1 MDTDLLATTLAGQVE
16 PERIKQL
23 TLDMVRIPSPPG
35 EERAVSEFYADVL
48 REAGLE
54 VEMDDEFPD
63 SPSVVARLRS
73 SGGGPTLQLDGH
85 TDTVDLPGPEP
96 RFEQGFIHGRGSEDM
111 KASLAAMAEAARVIR
126 VAGVQLEGDLL
137 LTAHG
142 RHESATNETLISLI
156 EKGVH
161 GDAVVVTELGGK
173 DLPITGMGLVFW
185 ELSIAGDD
193 EGIHETVAEA
203 GAPHAVMA
211 GHRAVQLLQEK
222 AAELADIRHPYL
234 GAESIF
240 IGRFQGGD
248 YFNRMPAAC
257 VIAGTRRFGPGCS
270 LAEIREEFGRLATRV
285 QEESGAE
292 VEVWLDGIEGYSVD
306 KNERLAQVL
315 LRGHQQVTG
324 RELPLAGTRAA
335 ANVPH
340 FVHLARV
347 PALYYGASYLTA
359 HSDHERVELAQV
371 VRATKVY
378 IHAILA
384 YLGVAEQSK

>member
-1 MDTDLLATTLAGQVE
+1 MDTDRLAASLAAKVDAD
-16 PERIKQL
+16 RIMQL

-35 EERAVSEFYADVL
+35 RERAVSEFYAAEL
-48 REAGLE
+48 RRAGLS
-54 VEMDDEFPD
+54 VELDSEFPG
-63 SPSVVARLRS
+63 SPSVVAWLR
-73 SGGGPTLQLDGH
+73 GGNDGPTLQLDGH

-96 RFEQGFIHGRGSEDM
+96 RFEAGYIHGRGSEDM
-111 KASLAAMAEAARVIR
+111 KASLAAMAEAARILCE
-126 VAGVQLEGDLL
+126 AGVQLQGDLL

-161 GDAVVVTELGGK
+161 GDAVIVTELGGK
-173 DLPITGMGLVFW
+173 DLPVTGMGLVFW
-185 ELSIAGDD
+185 EIRIAGDE

-203 GAPHAVMA
+203 GAPHALMA
-211 GHRAVQLLQEK
+211 GYRAVQLLQEK
-222 AAELADIRHPYL
+222 AAELARIQHPYL

-257 VIAGTRRFGPGCS
+257 VIGGTRRFGPGCR
-270 LAEIREEFGRLATRV
+270 LDEIRAEFAQLAGRLQA
-285 QEESGAE
+285 ESGAE
-292 VEVWLDGIEGYSVD
+292 VEVWLDGIEGYRVD
-306 KNERLAQVL
+306 ENEKLAKAL
-315 LRGHQQVTG
+315 LRSHQQVTG
-324 RELPLAGTRAA
+324 EKLPLAGTRAA

-340 FVHLARV
+340 FVHLAHV

-371 VRATKVY
+371 VRAAKVY
-378 IHAILA
+378 IHTILA
-384 YLGVAEQSK
+384 YLGVAESSK

>member
-1 MDTDLLATTLAGQVE
+1 MDTDRLAASLAAKVDAH
-16 PERIKQL
+16 RIMQL

-35 EERAVSEFYADVL
+35 RERAVSEFYAAEL
-48 REAGLE
+48 RRAGLS
-54 VEMDDEFPD
+54 VELDSEFPD
-63 SPSVVARLRS
+63 SPSVVAWLR
-73 SGGGPTLQLDGH
+73 GGNDGPTLQLDGH

-96 RFEQGFIHGRGSEDM
+96 RFEAGYIHGRGSEDM
-111 KASLAAMAEAARVIR
+111 KASLAAMAEAARILCE
-126 VAGVQLEGDLL
+126 AGVQLQGDLL

-161 GDAVVVTELGGK
+161 GDAVIVTELGGK
-173 DLPITGMGLVFW
+173 DLPVTGMGLVFW
-185 ELSIAGDD
+185 EIRIAGDE

-222 AAELADIRHPYL
+222 AAELARIQHPYL

-257 VIAGTRRFGPGCS
+257 VIGGTRRFGPGCR
-270 LAEIREEFGRLATRV
+270 LDEIRAEFAQLADRLQA
-285 QEESGAE
+285 ESGAE
-292 VEVWLDGIEGYSVD
+292 VDVWLDGIEGYRVD
-306 KNERLAQVL
+306 ENEKLAKAL
-315 LRGHQQVTG
+315 LRAHQQVTG
-324 RELPLAGTRAA
+324 EKLPLAGTRAA

-340 FVHLARV
+340 FVHLAHV

-371 VRATKVY
+371 VRAAKVY

-384 YLGVAEQSK
+384 YLGVAESSK

>member
-1 MDTDLLATTLAGQVE
+1 MDTDRLAASLAAKVDAH
-16 PERIKQL
+16 RIMQL

-35 EERAVSEFYADVL
+35 RERAVSEFYAAEL
-48 REAGLE
+48 RAAGLD
-54 VEMDDEFPD
+54 VELDSEFPD
-63 SPSVVARLRS
+63 SPSVVAWLR
-73 SGGGPTLQLDGH
+73 GGNGGPALQLDGH

-96 RFEQGFIHGRGSEDM
+96 RFEAGYIHGRGSEDM
-111 KASLAAMAEAARVIR
+111 KASLAAMAEAARILCE
-126 VAGVQLEGDLL
+126 AGVQLQGDLL

-161 GDAVVVTELGGK
+161 GDAVIVTELGGK

-185 ELSIAGDD
+185 EIRIAGDE
-193 EGIHETVAEA
+193 EGIHETVAPA

-222 AAELADIRHPYL
+222 AAELARIQHPYL

-257 VIAGTRRFGPGCS
+257 VIGGTRRFGPGCR
-270 LAEIREEFGRLATRV
+270 LDEIRAEFAQLAGRLQAET
-285 QEESGAE
+285 GAE
-292 VEVWLDGIEGYSVD
+292 VDVWLDGIEGYRVD
-306 KNERLAQVL
+306 ENEKLAKAL
-315 LRGHQQVTG
+315 LRSHQQVTG
-324 RELPLAGTRAA
+324 EKLPLAGTRAA

-340 FVHLARV
+340 FVHLAHV

-371 VRATKVY
+371 VRAAKVY

-384 YLGVAEQSK
+384 YLGVAESSK

>member
-1 MDTDLLATTLAGQVE
+1 MNTDRLAASLTEKVDPQ
-16 PERIKQL
+16 RILEL

-35 EERAVSEFYADVL
+35 EERAVSEFYAEEL
-48 REAGLE
+48 RAAGLD

-63 SPSVVARLRS
+63 SPSVVARLR
-73 SGGGPTLQLDGH
+73 GRNGGPTLQLDGH

-96 RFEQGFIHGRGSEDM
+96 RFEGGYIHGRGSEDM
-111 KASLAAMAEAARVIR
+111 KASLAAMAEAARVLCD
-126 VAGVQLEGDLL
+126 AGVELEGDLL

-156 EKGVH
+156 GKGVH
-161 GDAVVVTELGGK
+161 GDAVIVTELGGK

-185 ELSIAGDD
+185 ELRIAGDE

-211 GHRAVQLLQEK
+211 GYRAVQLLQEK
-222 AAELADIRHPYL
+222 AAELAEIRHPYL

-248 YFNRMPAAC
+248 YFNRMPAGC
-257 VIAGTRRFGPGCS
+257 VIGGTRRFGPGCS
-270 LAEIREEFGRLATRV
+270 LGEIREEFQQLAARV

-306 KNERLAQVL
+306 EGESLAKAL
-315 LRGHQQVTG
+315 LRSHEQVTG
-324 RELPLAGTRAA
+324 RKLPLAGTRAA

-340 FVHLARV
+340 FVHLAHV

-359 HSDHERVELAQV
+359 HSELERVELAQV

-384 YLGVAEQSK
+384 YLGVTESSR

>member
-1 MDTDLLATTLAGQVE
+1 MNTERLAATLAEQVD
-16 PERIKQL
+16 PQRITQL

-35 EERAVSEFYADVL
+35 EERAVSELYADVL
-48 REAGLE
+48 RDAGLE
-54 VEMDDEFPD
+54 VELDYEFPS
-63 SPSVVARLRS
+63 SPSVVAWLRG
-73 SGGGPTLQLDGH
+73 SGKEPTLQLDGH

-96 RFEQGFIHGRGSEDM
+96 RFENGFIHGRGSEDM
-111 KASLAAMAEAARVIR
+111 KASLAAMAEAARIVR
-126 VAGVQLEGDLL
+126 AAGVQLKGDLL

-161 GDAVVVTELGGK
+161 GDAVIVTELGGK
-173 DLPITGMGLVFW
+173 DLPVTGMGLAFW
-185 ELSIAGDD
+185 ELRIAGDD

-203 GAPHAVMA
+203 GVPHAVMA
-211 GHRAVQLLQEK
+211 GYRAVQLLQEK
-222 AAELADIRHPYL
+222 AAELAGIEHPYL

-248 YFNRMPAAC
+248 YFNRMPASC

-270 LAEIREEFGRLATRV
+270 LDAIREEFSSLAARV

-306 KNERLAQVL
+306 ENERLAEVL
-315 LRGHQQVTG
+315 LHSHQQVTG
-324 RELPLAGTRAA
+324 EKLPLAGTRAA

-340 FVHLARV
+340 FVHLAHV

-359 HSDHERVELAQV
+359 HSELERVELAQV

-384 YLGVAEQSK
+384 YLGVAE

>member
-1 MDTDLLATTLAGQVE
+1 MNTERLAATLAEQVD
-16 PERIKQL
+16 PQRITQL

-35 EERAVSEFYADVL
+35 EERSVSELYADVL
-48 REAGLE
+48 RDAGLE
-54 VEMDDEFPD
+54 VELDYEFPS
-63 SPSVVARLRS
+63 SPSVVAWLRG
-73 SGGGPTLQLDGH
+73 SGRGPTLQLDGH

-96 RFEQGFIHGRGSEDM
+96 RFENGFIHGRGSEDM
-111 KASLAAMAEAARVIR
+111 KASLAAMAEAARIVR
-126 VAGVQLEGDLL
+126 AAGVKLKGDLL

-156 EKGVH
+156 EKGVY
-161 GDAVVVTELGGK
+161 GDAVIVTELGGK
-173 DLPITGMGLVFW
+173 DLPVKGMGLAFW
-185 ELSIAGDD
+185 ELRIAGDE

-211 GHRAVQLLQEK
+211 GYRAVQLLQEK

-248 YFNRMPAAC
+248 YFNRMPASC

-270 LAEIREEFGRLATRV
+270 LDAIREEFSSLAARV
-285 QEESGAE
+285 HEESGAE

-306 KNERLAQVL
+306 ENERLAEVL
-315 LRGHQQVTG
+315 LHSHQQVTG
-324 RELPLAGTRAA
+324 EKLPLAGTRAA

-340 FVHLARV
+340 FVHLAHV

-359 HSDHERVELAQV
+359 HSELERVELAQV

-384 YLGVAEQSK
+384 YLGVAE

>member
-35 EERAVSEFYADVL
+35 EERAVSEFYADAL

-63 SPSVVARLRS
+63 SPSVVAWLRG
-73 SGGGPTLQLDGH
+73 SGRRPTLQLDGH

-96 RFEQGFIHGRGSEDM
+96 RFEHGFIHGRGSEDM
-111 KASLAAMAEAARVIR
+111 KASLAAMAEAARIIR
-126 VAGVQLEGDLL
+126 GAGVQLGGDLL

-161 GDAVVVTELGGK
+161 GDAVIVTELGGK

-185 ELSIAGDD
+185 ELRIAGDD
-193 EGIHETVAEA
+193 EGIHETVAEE

-270 LAEIREEFGRLATRV
+270 LDAIREEFEALASRV

-292 VEVWLDGIEGYSVD
+292 VEVWLDGIEGYSVEES
-306 KNERLAQVL
+306 ERLAQVL

-324 RELPLAGTRAA
+324 RELQLAGTRAA

-340 FVHLARV
+340 FVHLAHV

-384 YLGVAEQSK
+384 YLGVAE

>member
-1 MDTDLLATTLAGQVE
+1 MDTDRLAASLAAKVDAD
-16 PERIKQL
+16 RIMQL

-35 EERAVSEFYADVL
+35 RERTVSEFYAAEL
-48 REAGLE
+48 RAAGLD
-54 VEMDDEFPD
+54 VELDSEFPD
-63 SPSVVARLRS
+63 SPSVVAWLRGRS
-73 SGGGPTLQLDGH
+73 DGPTLQLDGH

-96 RFEQGFIHGRGSEDM
+96 RFEAGYIHGRGSEDM
-111 KASLAAMAEAARVIR
+111 KASLAAMAEAARILCE
-126 VAGVQLEGDLL
+126 AGVQLQGDLL

-161 GDAVVVTELGGK
+161 GDAVIVTELGGK
-173 DLPITGMGLVFW
+173 DLPVTGMGLVFW
-185 ELSIAGDD
+185 EIRIAGDE

-222 AAELADIRHPYL
+222 AAELARIQHPYL

-257 VIAGTRRFGPGCS
+257 VIGGTRRFGPGCR
-270 LAEIREEFGRLATRV
+270 LDEIRAEFAQLAGRLQA
-285 QEESGAE
+285 ESGAE
-292 VEVWLDGIEGYSVD
+292 VDVWLDGIEGYRVD
-306 KNERLAQVL
+306 ENEKLAKAL
-315 LRGHQQVTG
+315 LRSHQQVTG
-324 RELPLAGTRAA
+324 ARLPLAGTRAA

-340 FVHLARV
+340 FVHLAHV

-371 VRATKVY
+371 VRAAKVY

-384 YLGVAEQSK
+384 YLGVAESSK

>member
-1 MDTDLLATTLAGQVE
+1 MNTERLAATLAEQVD
-16 PERIKQL
+16 PQRITRL

-48 REAGLE
+48 RDAGLE
-54 VEMDDEFPD
+54 VELDYEFPS
-63 SPSVVARLRS
+63 SPSVVAWLRGNGS
-73 SGGGPTLQLDGH
+73 EPTLQLDGH

-96 RFEQGFIHGRGSEDM
+96 RFENGFIHGRGSEDM
-111 KASLAAMAEAARVIR
+111 KASLAAMAEAARIIR
-126 VAGVQLEGDLL
+126 AAGVHLKGDLL

-156 EKGVH
+156 EKGAH
-161 GDAVVVTELGGK
+161 GDAVIVTELGGK
-173 DLPITGMGLVFW
+173 DLPVTGMGLAFW
-185 ELSIAGDD
+185 ELRIAGDD

-211 GHRAVQLLQEK
+211 GYKSVQLLQEK
-222 AAELADIRHPYL
+222 AAELAGIEHPYL

-248 YFNRMPAAC
+248 YFNRMPASC

-270 LAEIREEFGRLATRV
+270 LDAIREEFSSLAARV

-292 VEVWLDGIEGYSVD
+292 VEVWLDGIEGYSVNE
-306 KNERLAQVL
+306 NERLAEVL
-315 LRGHQQVTG
+315 LHSHQQVTG
-324 RELPLAGTRAA
+324 EKLPLAGTRAA

-340 FVHLARV
+340 FVHLAHV

-359 HSDHERVELAQV
+359 HSELERVELAQV

-384 YLGVAEQSK
+384 YLGVAE

>member
-1 MDTDLLATTLAGQVE
+1 M
-16 PERIKQL
+16 
-23 TLDMVRIPSPPG
+23 
-35 EERAVSEFYADVL
+35 
-48 REAGLE
+48 
-54 VEMDDEFPD
+54 
-63 SPSVVARLRS
+63 
-73 SGGGPTLQLDGH
+73 
-85 TDTVDLPGPEP
+85 
-96 RFEQGFIHGRGSEDM
+96 
-111 KASLAAMAEAARVIR
+111 
-126 VAGVQLEGDLL
+126 L

-185 ELSIAGDD
+185 ELRIAGDD

-248 YFNRMPAAC
+248 YFNRMPASC

-270 LAEIREEFGRLATRV
+270 LDAIREEFEGLAARV

-306 KNERLAQVL
+306 ENERLAQVL

-340 FVHLARV
+340 FVHLAHV

-384 YLGVAEQSK
+384 YLGVAESS

>member
-1 MDTDLLATTLAGQVE
+1 MNTIRLAATLAEQVD
-16 PERIKQL
+16 PQRITQL

-35 EERAVSEFYADVL
+35 EERAVSELYADVL
-48 REAGLE
+48 RDAGLE
-54 VEMDDEFPD
+54 VELDYEFPS
-63 SPSVVARLRS
+63 SPSVVGWLRG
-73 SGGGPTLQLDGH
+73 SGSQPTLQLDGH

-96 RFEQGFIHGRGSEDM
+96 RFENGFIHGRGSEDM
-111 KASLAAMAEAARVIR
+111 KASLAAMAEAARIVR
-126 VAGVQLEGDLL
+126 AAGVQLKGDLL

-161 GDAVVVTELGGK
+161 GDAVIVTELGGK
-173 DLPITGMGLVFW
+173 DLPVTGMGLAFW
-185 ELSIAGDD
+185 ELRIAGDD

-211 GHRAVQLLQEK
+211 GYRAVQLLQEK
-222 AAELADIRHPYL
+222 AAELAGIEHPYL

-248 YFNRMPAAC
+248 YFNRMPASC

-270 LAEIREEFGRLATRV
+270 LDAIREEFERLAARV
-285 QEESGAE
+285 KMESGAN

-306 KNERLAQVL
+306 ENERLAKAL
-315 LRGHQQVTG
+315 LRSHQQVTG
-324 RELPLAGTRAA
+324 KELPLAGTRAA

-340 FVHLARV
+340 FVHLAHV

-359 HSDHERVELAQV
+359 HSELERVELAQV
-371 VRATKVY
+371 VRAAKVY

-384 YLGVAEQSK
+384 YLGVAE

>member
-1 MDTDLLATTLAGQVE
+1 MDTDLLAATLAEQVD
-16 PERIKQL
+16 PQRITQL

-48 REAGLE
+48 RDAGLE
-54 VEMDDEFPD
+54 VELDYEFPS
-63 SPSVVARLRS
+63 SPSVVAWLRG
-73 SGGGPTLQLDGH
+73 SGREPTLQLDGH

-111 KASLAAMAEAARVIR
+111 KASLAAMAEAARVIHG
-126 VAGVQLEGDLL
+126 AGIQLDGDLL

-161 GDAVVVTELGGK
+161 GDAVIVTELGGK

-185 ELSIAGDD
+185 ELRIEGDE

-211 GHRAVQLLQEK
+211 GYRSVQLLQEK
-222 AAELADIRHPYL
+222 AAELAGIRHPYL

-248 YFNRMPAAC
+248 YYNRMPASC
-257 VIAGTRRFGPGCS
+257 TVAGTRRFGPGCS
-270 LAEIREEFGRLATRV
+270 L
-285 QEESGAE
+285 
-292 VEVWLDGIEGYSVD
+292 
-306 KNERLAQVL
+306 K
-315 LRGHQQVTG
+315 
-324 RELPLAGTRAA
+324 
-335 ANVPH
+335 
-340 FVHLARV
+340 
-347 PALYYGASYLTA
+347 
-359 HSDHERVELAQV
+359 
-371 VRATKVY
+371 
-378 IHAILA
+378 
-384 YLGVAEQSK
+384 

>member
-1 MDTDLLATTLAGQVE
+1 MNTERLAATLAEQVD
-16 PERIKQL
+16 PQRITQL

-48 REAGLE
+48 READLE
-54 VEMDDEFPD
+54 VELDYEFPS
-63 SPSVVARLRS
+63 SPSVVGWLRGS
-73 SGGGPTLQLDGH
+73 SRKPTLQLDGH

-96 RFEQGFIHGRGSEDM
+96 RFEHGFIHGRGSEDM
-111 KASLAAMAEAARVIR
+111 KASLAAMAEAARIVR
-126 VAGVQLEGDLL
+126 AAGVKLKGDLL

-161 GDAVVVTELGGK
+161 GDAVIVTELGGK
-173 DLPITGMGLVFW
+173 DLPITGMGLAFW
-185 ELSIAGDD
+185 ELRIAGDD
-193 EGIHETVAEA
+193 EGIHETVAQA

-211 GHRAVQLLQEK
+211 GYRAVQLLQEK
-222 AAELADIRHPYL
+222 AAELAGIEHPYL

-248 YFNRMPAAC
+248 YFNRMPASC

-270 LAEIREEFGRLATRV
+270 LDAIREEFERLAARV
-285 QEESGAE
+285 KMESGAN

-306 KNERLAQVL
+306 ENERLAKAL
-315 LRGHQQVTG
+315 LRSHQQVTG
-324 RELPLAGTRAA
+324 KELPLAGTRAA

-340 FVHLARV
+340 FVHLAHV

-359 HSDHERVELAQV
+359 HSELERVELAQV
-371 VRATKVY
+371 VRAAKVY

-384 YLGVAEQSK
+384 YLGVAE

>member
-1 MDTDLLATTLAGQVE
+1 MDTDRLAASLA
-16 PERIKQL
+16 ERVDAHRIMQL

-35 EERAVSEFYADVL
+35 RERAVSEFYAAEL
-48 REAGLE
+48 RRAGLD
-54 VEMDDEFPD
+54 VALDCEFPD
-63 SPSVVARLRS
+63 SPSVVAWLRGRS
-73 SGGGPTLQLDGH
+73 DGPTLQLDGH

-96 RFEQGFIHGRGSEDM
+96 RFEAGYIHGRGSEDM
-111 KASLAAMAEAARVIR
+111 KASLAAMAEAARILCE
-126 VAGVQLEGDLL
+126 AGVQLQGDLL

-161 GDAVVVTELGGK
+161 GDAVIVTELGGK

-185 ELSIAGDD
+185 EIRIAGDE
-193 EGIHETVAEA
+193 EGIHETVAAA

-222 AAELADIRHPYL
+222 AAELARIQHPYL

-257 VIAGTRRFGPGCS
+257 VIGGTRRFGPGCR
-270 LAEIREEFGRLATRV
+270 LDEIRAEFAQLAGRLQAET
-285 QEESGAE
+285 GAE
-292 VEVWLDGIEGYSVD
+292 VDVWLDGIEGYRVD
-306 KNERLAQVL
+306 ENEKLAEAL
-315 LRGHQQVTG
+315 LRSHQRVTG
-324 RELPLAGTRAA
+324 EKLPLAGTRAA

-340 FVHLARV
+340 FVHLAHV

-371 VRATKVY
+371 VRAAKVY

-384 YLGVAEQSK
+384 YLGVAESSK

>member
-1 MDTDLLATTLAGQVE
+1 MNTERLAATLAEQVD
-16 PERIKQL
+16 PQRITQL

-48 REAGLE
+48 RDAGLE
-54 VEMDDEFPD
+54 VELDYEFPS
-63 SPSVVARLRS
+63 SPSVVAWLRG
-73 SGGGPTLQLDGH
+73 SGSQPTLQLDGH

-96 RFEQGFIHGRGSEDM
+96 RFENGFIHGRGSEDM
-111 KASLAAMAEAARVIR
+111 KASLAAMAEAARIVR
-126 VAGVQLEGDLL
+126 AAGVKLKGDLL

-161 GDAVVVTELGGK
+161 GDAVIVTELGGK
-173 DLPITGMGLVFW
+173 DLPVTGMGLAFW
-185 ELSIAGDD
+185 ELRIAGDD

-211 GHRAVQLLQEK
+211 GYRAVQLMQEK
-222 AAELADIRHPYL
+222 AAKLADFRHPYL

-248 YFNRMPAAC
+248 YFNRMPASC

-270 LAEIREEFGRLATRV
+270 LDAIREEFERLAARV
-285 QEESGAE
+285 QEESGAN
-292 VEVWLDGIEGYSVD
+292 VEIWLDGIEGYSVD
-306 KNERLAQVL
+306 ENERLAKAL
-315 LRGHQQVTG
+315 LRSHQQVTG
-324 RELPLAGTRAA
+324 KELPLAGTRAA

-340 FVHLARV
+340 FVHLAHV

-359 HSDHERVELAQV
+359 HSELERVELAQV

-384 YLGVAEQSK
+384 YLGVAE

>member
-1 MDTDLLATTLAGQVE
+1 MNTERLAATLAEQVD
-16 PERIKQL
+16 PQRITQL

-35 EERAVSEFYADVL
+35 EERAVSELYADVL
-48 REAGLE
+48 RDAGLE
-54 VEMDDEFPD
+54 VELDYEFPS
-63 SPSVVARLRS
+63 SPSVVAWLRG
-73 SGGGPTLQLDGH
+73 SGRGPTLQLDGH

-96 RFEQGFIHGRGSEDM
+96 RFENGFIHGRGSEDM
-111 KASLAAMAEAARVIR
+111 KASLAAMAEAARIVR
-126 VAGVQLEGDLL
+126 AAGVQLKGDLL

-161 GDAVVVTELGGK
+161 GDAVIVTELGGK
-173 DLPITGMGLVFW
+173 DLPVTGMGLAFW
-185 ELSIAGDD
+185 ELRIAGDD
-193 EGIHETVAEA
+193 EGIHETVAKA

-211 GHRAVQLLQEK
+211 GYRAVQLLQEK
-222 AAELADIRHPYL
+222 AAELADIRHLYL

-248 YFNRMPAAC
+248 YFNRMPASC

-270 LAEIREEFGRLATRV
+270 LDAIREEFERLAARV
-285 QEESGAE
+285 KMESGAN

-306 KNERLAQVL
+306 ENERLAKA
-315 LRGHQQVTG
+315 LRRSHQQVTG
-324 RELPLAGTRAA
+324 KELPLAGTRAA

-340 FVHLARV
+340 FVHLAHV

-359 HSDHERVELAQV
+359 HSELERVELAQV
-371 VRATKVY
+371 VRAAKVY

-384 YLGVAEQSK
+384 YLGVAE

>member
-1 MDTDLLATTLAGQVE
+1 MDTNLLATTLAGQVE

-35 EERAVSEFYADVL
+35 EERAVSEYYADAL

-54 VEMDDEFPD
+54 VEMDDEYPD
-63 SPSVVARLRS
+63 SPSVVAWLRGCGRS
-73 SGGGPTLQLDGH
+73 PTLQLDGH

-96 RFEQGFIHGRGSEDM
+96 RFEHGFIHGRGSEDM

-126 VAGVQLEGDLL
+126 GAGVQLGGDLL

-161 GDAVVVTELGGK
+161 GDAVIVTELGGK
-173 DLPITGMGLVFW
+173 DLPITGMGLAFW
-185 ELSIAGDD
+185 ELRIAGDD
-193 EGIHETVAEA
+193 EGIHETVAQA

-248 YFNRMPAAC
+248 YFNRMPAGC

-270 LAEIREEFGRLATRV
+270 LEEIREEFEGLAARV
-285 QEESGAE
+285 QGESGAE
-292 VEVWLDGIEGYSVD
+292 VEVWLDGIEGYRVD
-306 KNERLAQVL
+306 EKERLAEVL
-315 LRGHQQVTG
+315 RRGHQQVTG
-324 RELPLAGTRAA
+324 AELPLAGTRAA

-340 FVHLARV
+340 FVHLAHV
-347 PALYYGASYLTA
+347 PALYYGASYRTA

-384 YLGVAEQSK
+384 YLGVAEQ

>member
-1 MDTDLLATTLAGQVE
+1 MDTELLEATLAEQVD
-16 PERIKQL
+16 PQRITKL

-48 REAGLE
+48 RDAGLE
-54 VEMDDEFPD
+54 VELDYEFPS
-63 SPSVVARLRS
+63 SPSVVAWLRG
-73 SGGGPTLQLDGH
+73 SGREPTLQLDGH

-111 KASLAAMAEAARVIR
+111 KASLAAMAEAARVIHG
-126 VAGVQLEGDLL
+126 AGIQLGGDLL

-161 GDAVVVTELGGK
+161 GDAVIVTELGGK
-173 DLPITGMGLVFW
+173 DLPITGMGLAFW
-185 ELSIAGDD
+185 ELRIEGDE
-193 EGIHETVAEA
+193 EGIHETVAKA

-211 GHRAVQLLQEK
+211 GYRSVQLLQEK
-222 AAELADIRHPYL
+222 AAELAGIRHPYL

-248 YFNRMPAAC
+248 YYNRMPASC
-257 VIAGTRRFGPGCS
+257 TVAGTRRFGPGCS
-270 LAEIREEFGRLATRV
+270 LNEIREEFESLATRV
-285 QEESGAE
+285 HEESGAE

-306 KNERLAQVL
+306 ENERLAKAL
-315 LRGHQQVTG
+315 LRAHRQVTG
-324 RELPLAGTRAA
+324 KELPVAGTRAA

-340 FVHLARV
+340 FVHLAHV

-359 HSDHERVELAQV
+359 HSDYERVELAQV

-384 YLGVAEQSK
+384 YLGVAEK

>member
-1 MDTDLLATTLAGQVE
+1 MDTDLLATTLVGQVE

-35 EERAVSEFYADVL
+35 EERAVSEFYADAL

-63 SPSVVARLRS
+63 SPSVVARLRG
-73 SGGGPTLQLDGH
+73 SGRRPTLQLDGH

-126 VAGVQLEGDLL
+126 GAGVQLGGDLL

-156 EKGVH
+156 QKGVH
-161 GDAVVVTELGGK
+161 GDAVIVTELGGK
-173 DLPITGMGLVFW
+173 DLPITGMGLAFW
-185 ELSIAGDD
+185 ELRIAGDD

-211 GHRAVQLLQEK
+211 GHKAVQLLQEQ
-222 AAELADIRHPYL
+222 AAELAEIRHPYL
-234 GAESIF
+234 GTESIF
-240 IGRFQGGD
+240 VGRFQGGD
-248 YFNRMPAAC
+248 YFNRMPASC
-257 VIAGTRRFGPGCS
+257 VIAGTRRFGPGCR
-270 LAEIREEFGRLATRV
+270 LDAIREEFEALAARV
-285 QEESGAE
+285 QEQSGAE

-306 KNERLAQVL
+306 ENERLAQVL

-324 RELPLAGTRAA
+324 EALPLAGTRAA

-340 FVHLARV
+340 FVHLAHV

-384 YLGVAEQSK
+384 YLGVAEK

>member
-1 MDTDLLATTLAGQVE
+1 MDTDLLATSLAGQVE

-35 EERAVSEFYADVL
+35 EERAVSEYYADAL

-54 VEMDDEFPD
+54 VEMDDEYPD
-63 SPSVVARLRS
+63 SPSVVAWLRGCGRS
-73 SGGGPTLQLDGH
+73 PTLQLDGH

-96 RFEQGFIHGRGSEDM
+96 RFEHGFIHGRGSEDM

-126 VAGVQLEGDLL
+126 GAGVQLGGDLL

-161 GDAVVVTELGGK
+161 GDTVIVTELGGK
-173 DLPITGMGLVFW
+173 DLPITGMGLAFW

-211 GHRAVQLLQEK
+211 GLRAVQLLQEK
-222 AAELADIRHPYL
+222 AAELDDIRHPYL

-248 YFNRMPAAC
+248 YFNRMPAGC

-270 LAEIREEFGRLATRV
+270 LDEIREEFEGLAARV

-292 VEVWLDGIEGYSVD
+292 VEVWLDGIEGYRVD
-306 KNERLAQVL
+306 EKERLAKVL
-315 LRGHQQVTG
+315 RRGHQQVTG
-324 RELPLAGTRAA
+324 AELPLAGIRAA

-340 FVHLARV
+340 FVHLAHV

-384 YLGVAEQSK
+384 FLGVAEQSL

>member
-1 MDTDLLATTLAGQVE
+1 MDTDRLAASLAEKVD
-16 PERIKQL
+16 PERIMQL

-35 EERAVSEFYADVL
+35 EERAVSEFYADRL
-48 REAGLE
+48 RTVGLD
-54 VEMDDEFPD
+54 VEMDDEFPS
-63 SPSVVARLRS
+63 SPSVVAWLRG
-73 SGGGPTLQLDGH
+73 SGRGPTLQLDGH

-96 RFEQGFIHGRGSEDM
+96 RFEGGYIHGRGSEDM
-111 KASLAAMAEAARVIR
+111 KASLAAMAEAARIIGG
-126 VAGVQLEGDLL
+126 ADIQLEGDLL

-156 EKGVH
+156 GKGVH
-161 GDAVVVTELGGK
+161 GDAVIVTELGGK

-185 ELSIAGDD
+185 ELRIAGDD
-193 EGIHETVAEA
+193 EGIHETVAQT

-211 GHRAVQLLQEK
+211 GYRAVQLLQEK
-222 AAELADIRHPYL
+222 AEELAAIRHPYL

-248 YFNRMPAAC
+248 YFNRMPAGC
-257 VIAGTRRFGPGCS
+257 VIGGTRRFGPGCS
-270 LAEIREEFGRLATRV
+270 LDEIREEFAGLAARV

-306 KNERLAQVL
+306 ENERLAGVL

-324 RELPLAGTRAA
+324 EELPLAGTRAA

-340 FVHLARV
+340 FVHLAHV

-359 HSDHERVELAQV
+359 HSELERVELTQV

-384 YLGVAEQSK
+384 YLGVAE

>member
-1 MDTDLLATTLAGQVE
+1 MDTNLLATALAGQVE
-16 PERIKQL
+16 PKRIKQL

-35 EERAVSEFYADVL
+35 EERAVSEYYADAL

-54 VEMDDEFPD
+54 VEMDDEYPD
-63 SPSVVARLRS
+63 SPSVVAWLRGCGRS
-73 SGGGPTLQLDGH
+73 PTLQLDGH

-96 RFEQGFIHGRGSEDM
+96 RFEHGFIHGRGSEDM

-126 VAGVQLEGDLL
+126 GAGVQLRGDLL

-161 GDAVVVTELGGK
+161 GDAVIVTELGGK
-173 DLPITGMGLVFW
+173 DLPITGMGLAFW
-185 ELSIAGDD
+185 ELRIAGDD
-193 EGIHETVAEA
+193 QGIHETVAQA

-248 YFNRMPAAC
+248 YFNRMPAGC

-270 LAEIREEFGRLATRV
+270 LEEIRGEFEGMAARV
-285 QEESGAE
+285 QGESGAE
-292 VEVWLDGIEGYSVD
+292 VEVWLDGIEGYRVD
-306 KNERLAQVL
+306 EKERLAEVL
-315 LRGHQQVTG
+315 RRGHQQVTG
-324 RELPLAGTRAA
+324 AELPLAGTRAA

-340 FVHLARV
+340 FVHLAHV

-384 YLGVAEQSK
+384 YLGVAEQ

>member
-1 MDTDLLATTLAGQVE
+1 MDTDRLAASLAAKVDAH
-16 PERIKQL
+16 RIMQL

-35 EERAVSEFYADVL
+35 RERAVSEFYAAEL
-48 REAGLE
+48 REAGLS
-54 VEMDDEFPD
+54 VELDSEFPD
-63 SPSVVARLRS
+63 SPSVVAWLRS
-73 SGGGPTLQLDGH
+73 GNGGPTLQLDGH
-85 TDTVDLPGPEP
+85 TDTVDLPGPDP
-96 RFEQGFIHGRGSEDM
+96 RFEAGYIHGRGSEDM
-111 KASLAAMAEAARVIR
+111 KASLAAMAEAARILCE
-126 VAGVQLEGDLL
+126 AGVQLRGDLL

-161 GDAVVVTELGGK
+161 GDAVIVTELGGK

-185 ELSIAGDD
+185 EIRIAGDE
-193 EGIHETVAEA
+193 EGIHETVAAA
-203 GAPHAVMA
+203 GAPHALMA

-222 AAELADIRHPYL
+222 AAELARIQHPYL

-257 VIAGTRRFGPGCS
+257 VIGGTRRFGPGCS
-270 LAEIREEFGRLATRV
+270 LDEIRAEFAQLAGRLQA
-285 QEESGAE
+285 ESGAE
-292 VEVWLDGIEGYSVD
+292 VDVWLDGIEGYRVD
-306 KNERLAQVL
+306 ENEKLAKAL
-315 LRGHQQVTG
+315 LRSHQRVTG
-324 RELPLAGTRAA
+324 AKLPLAGTRAA

-340 FVHLARV
+340 FVHLAHV

-371 VRATKVY
+371 VRAAKVY

-384 YLGVAEQSK
+384 YLGVAESSK

>member
-1 MDTDLLATTLAGQVE
+1 MDTERLAATLAEQVD
-16 PERIKQL
+16 PQRITQL
-23 TLDMVRIPSPPG
+23 TLDMVRIPSPPS

-48 REAGLE
+48 READLE
-54 VEMDDEFPD
+54 VELDYEFPS
-63 SPSVVARLRS
+63 SPSVVAWLRG
-73 SGGGPTLQLDGH
+73 SGRKPTLQLDGH

-96 RFEQGFIHGRGSEDM
+96 RFENGFIHGRGSEDM
-111 KASLAAMAEAARVIR
+111 KASLAAMAEAARIIR
-126 VAGVQLEGDLL
+126 GAGVQLDGDLL

-161 GDAVVVTELGGK
+161 GDAVIVTELGGK
-173 DLPITGMGLVFW
+173 DLPVTGMGLAFW
-185 ELSIAGDD
+185 ELRIAGDD
-193 EGIHETVAEA
+193 EGIHETVAAA
-203 GAPHAVMA
+203 GTPHAVMA
-211 GHRAVQLLQEK
+211 GHRSVQLLQEK
-222 AAELADIRHPYL
+222 AAELAGIKHPYL

-248 YFNRMPAAC
+248 YFNRMPASC

-270 LAEIREEFGRLATRV
+270 LDAIREEFDRLADRV
-285 QEESGAE
+285 HEESGAE
-292 VEVWLDGIEGYSVD
+292 VKVWLDGIEGYSVD
-306 KNERLAQVL
+306 ESESLAEVL
-315 LRGHQQVTG
+315 LHSHQQVTG
-324 RELPLAGTRAA
+324 EKLPLAGTRAA

-340 FVHLARV
+340 FVHLAHV

-359 HSDHERVELAQV
+359 HSELERVELAQV

-384 YLGVAEQSK
+384 YLGVAE

>member
-1 MDTDLLATTLAGQVE
+1 MDTNLLAASLAEKVDPQ
-16 PERIKQL
+16 RIMNL

-48 REAGLE
+48 CAAGLD
-54 VEMDDEFPD
+54 VEMDDEFPG
-63 SPSVVARLRS
+63 SPSVVAWLR
-73 SGGGPTLQLDGH
+73 GRRGGPTLQLDGH

-96 RFEQGFIHGRGSEDM
+96 RFEEGYIHGRGSEDM
-111 KASLAAMAEAARVIR
+111 KASLAAMAEAARVLR
-126 VAGVQLEGDLL
+126 EAGIQLKGDLL

-161 GDAVVVTELGGK
+161 GDAVIVTELGGK
-173 DLPITGMGLVFW
+173 DLPITGMGLAFW
-185 ELSIAGDD
+185 ELRIAGDE
-193 EGIHETVAEA
+193 EGIHETVADA

-211 GHRAVQLLQEK
+211 GHRTVQLLQEK
-222 AAELADIRHPYL
+222 AAELADIQHPYL

-248 YFNRMPAAC
+248 YFNRMPASC
-257 VIAGTRRFGPGCS
+257 VIGGTRRFGPGYS
-270 LAEIREEFGRLATRV
+270 LTKIREEFASLAAQV

-306 KNERLAQVL
+306 ENERLAEAL
-315 LRGHQQVTG
+315 LLAHQQVTG
-324 RELPLAGTRAA
+324 EELPLAGTRAA

-340 FVHLARV
+340 FVHLAHV

-359 HSDHERVELAQV
+359 HSDYERVELAQV

-384 YLGVAEQSK
+384 YLGIAEESI